1 MAPVNPGQAFLD
13 AIISTN
19 PLLGPIKTAFDVGV
33 GVNKKYQEA
42 QAKPQSAQAKPQA
55 SASAASEGPPPP
67 PPEAWEAGL
76 PSLPVQQGMPQG
88 SANAG
93 GLAAVLQEYL
103 RQQAEA
109 TNRTL
114 DPNWRRETSQ
124 IDIDVYGQQTEIAKQ
139 AALEKMRE
147 KTARDIELQNIQ
159 SWQAI
164 TQSQINR
171 DTELARSMMNVA
183 YIAGTPNA
191 NVLSALAGP
200 TQAAIGAY
208 QPGKPVF

>member
-1 MAPVNPGQAFLD
+1 MTTLNPGQAFLD

-33 GVNKKYQEA
+33 GVNKKYQES
-42 QAKPQSAQAKPQA
+42 QAKPQGQTRAQSSP
-55 SASAASEGPPPP
+55 SAASEGPPPP
-67 PPEAWEAGL
+67 PPEGWEAGI
-76 PSLPVQQGMPQG
+76 PNLPVQQDMPQG

-109 TNRTL
+109 TKRTL
-114 DPNWRRETSQ
+114 DPKWRRETSQ
-124 IDIDVYGQQTEIAKQ
+124 IDVDVYGQQTEIAKQ
-139 AALEKMRE
+139 AAMEKMRE

>member
-1 MAPVNPGQAFLD
+1 MALVNPGQAFLD

-33 GVNKKYQEA
+33 GVNKKYQEL
-42 QAKPQSAQAKPQA
+42 QAKPQA
-55 SASAASEGPPPP
+55 KAQAQPPTSAANEGPPPP

-124 IDIDVYGQQTEIAKQ
+124 IDVDVYGQQTEIAKQ

-164 TQSQINR
+164 TQAQINR

-191 NVLSALAGP
+191 NVLSALTGP
-200 TQAAIGAY
+200 TQAAINAY
-208 QPGKPVF
+208 EPGKPVF

>member
-1 MAPVNPGQAFLD
+1 MTSFNPGQAFLD

-33 GVNKKYQEA
+33 GVNKKYQES
-42 QAKPQSAQAKPQA
+42 QAKPQGQTRSQSSP
-55 SASAASEGPPPP
+55 SAASEGPPPP
-67 PPEAWEAGL
+67 PPEGWEAGI
-76 PSLPVQQGMPQG
+76 PNLPVRQGMPQG
-88 SANAG
+88 SADVDR
-93 GLAAVLQEYL
+93 LADVIQEYL
-103 RQQAEA
+103 RYTSKQAE
-109 TNRTL
+109 RKS
-114 DPNWRRETSQ
+114 DPNYIKEISKIRLETLNEQS
-124 IDIDVYGQQTEIAKQ
+124 VIAER
-139 AALEKMRE
+139 AAAQEMRA

-200 TQAAIGAY
+200 TQAAIGAF

>member
-1 MAPVNPGQAFLD
+1 MTTFNSGQAFLD

-19 PLLGPIKTAFDVGV
+19 PILGPIKTAFDVGV
-33 GVNKKYQEA
+33 DANKRYQGS
-42 QAKPQSAQAKPQA
+42 QAKPQGQARSQPP
-55 SASAASEGPPPP
+55 SAASEGPPPP
-67 PPEAWEAGL
+67 PPEGWEAGI
-76 PSLPVQQGMPQG
+76 PNLPVQQGMPQG

-109 TNRTL
+109 TKRTL
-114 DPNWRRETSQ
+114 DPKWRRETSQ
-124 IDIDVYGQQTEIAKQ
+124 IDVDVYGQQTEIAKQ
-139 AALEKMRE
+139 AAMEKMRE

-200 TQAAIGAY
+200 TQAAINAY

>member
-1 MAPVNPGQAFLD
+1 MASVNPGQVFLD

-19 PLLGPIKTAFDVGV
+19 PLLGPIKTIFDVGV
-33 GVNKKYQEA
+33 GLNKKYQGS
-42 QAKPQSAQAKPQA
+42 QAKPQGAQTRTQPPD
-55 SASAASEGPPPP
+55 ASEGPPPP
-67 PPEAWEAGL
+67 PPEEWEAGIPDL
-76 PSLPVQQGMPQG
+76 PARQGMPQG
-88 SANAG
+88 SANTG
-93 GLAAVLQEYL
+93 GLASVLQEYL

-109 TNRTL
+109 TKRTL
-114 DPNWRRETSQ
+114 DPKWRRETSQ
-124 IDIDVYGQQTEIAKQ
+124 IDVDVYGQQTEIAKQ

-164 TQSQINR
+164 TQAQINR

-200 TQAAIGAY
+200 TQAAINAY

>member
-19 PLLGPIKTAFDVGV
+19 PLLGPIKTAFDGGV

-55 SASAASEGPPPP
+55 TASAA
-67 PPEAWEAGL
+67 
-76 PSLPVQQGMPQG
+76 VQQGMPQG

-139 AALEKMRE
+139 AALERMRE

-200 TQAAIGAY
+200 TQAAINAY
-208 QPGKPVF
+208 EPGKPVF

>member
-1 MAPVNPGQAFLD
+1 MTTLNPGQAFLD

-33 GVNKKYQEA
+33 GVNKKYQES
-42 QAKPQSAQAKPQA
+42 QAKPQNQARAQP
-55 SASAASEGPPPP
+55 SPSAASEGPPPP
-67 PPEAWEAGL
+67 PPEGWEAGI
-76 PSLPVQQGMPQG
+76 PNLPVQQDMPQG

-109 TNRTL
+109 TKRTL
-114 DPNWRRETSQ
+114 DPKWRRETSQ
-124 IDIDVYGQQTEIAKQ
+124 IDVDVYGQQTEIAKQ
-139 AALEKMRE
+139 AAMEKMRE

>member
-33 GVNKKYQEA
+33 GVNKKYQE
-42 QAKPQSAQAKPQA
+42 AQAKPQA

-147 KTARDIELQNIQ
+147 KTARDIEL
-159 SWQAI
+159 
-164 TQSQINR
+164 
-171 DTELARSMMNVA
+171 
-183 YIAGTPNA
+183 
-191 NVLSALAGP
+191 
-200 TQAAIGAY
+200 
-208 QPGKPVF
+208 

>member
-19 PLLGPIKTAFDVGV
+19 PLLGPIKTAFDVGI
-33 GVNKKYQEA
+33 GVNKKYQES
-42 QAKPQSAQAKPQA
+42 QAKPQSQTRTQP
-55 SASAASEGPPPP
+55 SPSAANEGPPPP
-67 PPEAWEAGL
+67 PPEGWEAGV
-76 PSLPVQQGMPQG
+76 PNLPVQQGMPQG
-88 SANAG
+88 SANVG

-109 TNRTL
+109 TKQTL
-114 DPNWRRETSQ
+114 DPKWRRETSQ
-124 IDIDVYGQQTEIAKQ
+124 IDVDVYGQQTEIAKQ
-139 AALEKMRE
+139 AAMEKMRE